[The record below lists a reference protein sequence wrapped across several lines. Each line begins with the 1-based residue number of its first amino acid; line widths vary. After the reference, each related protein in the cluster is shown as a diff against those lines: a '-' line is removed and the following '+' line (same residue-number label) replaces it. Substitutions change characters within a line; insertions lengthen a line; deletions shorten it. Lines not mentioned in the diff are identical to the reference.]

1 MRCHPGPGPWKWS
14 MPLQSLL
21 DASWRLRAEAALD
34 AQGSCDSRWEA
45 MGGRTVFLGVAWS
58 SGPSSGSQGWSI
70 FGVWLLCH
78 LNSLK
83 ICKLVGRSLCWNLYL
98 ETQDYCSVWSLGE
111 GHTLGCCMVPP
122 QRMEKLREPGKGERG
137 GGEGAYNQRF
147 VCVIL
152 LNPLHNFRRQALRED
167 YVACPRSCMET
178 GSNADLSD
186 STPSPSGCGLFPL
199 G

>member
-1 MRCHPGPGPWKWS
+1 MPPQQPENLQASGKKPLLKPVLGNTGLLQCMVPGRG
-14 MPLQSLL
+14 
-21 DASWRLRAEAALD
+21 
-34 AQGSCDSRWEA
+34 
-45 MGGRTVFLGVAWS
+45 THT
-58 SGPSSGSQGWSI
+58 
-70 FGVWLLCH
+70 WLLH
-78 LNSLK
+78 
-83 ICKLVGRSLCWNLYL
+83 
-98 ETQDYCSVWSLGE
+98 
-111 GHTLGCCMVPP
+111 VPP